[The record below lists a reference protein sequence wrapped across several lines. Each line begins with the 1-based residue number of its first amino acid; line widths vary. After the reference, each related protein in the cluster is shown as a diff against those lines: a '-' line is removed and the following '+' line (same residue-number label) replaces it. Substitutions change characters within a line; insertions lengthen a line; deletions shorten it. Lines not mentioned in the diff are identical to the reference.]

1 MKYIERIL
9 FTTIILI
16 QLTSC
21 GIEKNIV
28 PHNEGEWY
36 IEKGV
41 IKDDKT
47 LKFKQS
53 LNSLQDFN
61 NSGNNNYFLIDSNII
76 VYDNLF
82 HTITIFDYSGK
93 IIKQNG
99 GIEKTIDYNKFTRP
113 YSFSNYSNGYVS
125 IFGREYTLLS
135 NELEIKSINKI
146 KFLGGEKLKSM
157 LSVPNPNNMTAYELN
172 ERYKSFYQI
181 SENEIIVSIESEAPS
196 FNPYNTLQYF
206 LKSRPFGIFNI
217 EKGTLAPVPI
227 TRSSLYKDK
236 CCLTVQ
242 DASYIVKKDSLF
254 YIQFAADSLIYVYN
268 KDFIQKYAFG
278 NSGKFLQNKIYN
290 DGLDIAFDKE
300 KYLTIEKK
308 ANSIE
313 ALFIFKKEFI
323 CRIINNNSS
332 KEKYLQIYKGVNLI
346 YEKEIPF
353 TFKYIGTY
361 TNKIVGIINN
371 NENKKDI
378 CILKLF

>member
-41 IKDDKT
+41 IKDNKT

-196 FNPYNTLQYF
+196 FNSYNTLQYF

-290 DGLDIAFDKE
+290 DGLDIAFDQE

>member
-99 GIEKTIDYNKFTRP
+99 GIEKTIDYNKFTRS

-290 DGLDIAFDKE
+290 DGLDIAFDQE

>member
-1 MKYIERIL
+1 MKHIERIL

-28 PHNEGEWY
+28 PDNEVEWY

-41 IKDDKT
+41 IKDYKT

-61 NSGNNNYFLIDSNII
+61 NSGNNNYFIIDSNII

-99 GIEKTIDYNKFTRP
+99 GIEKIIDYNKFTRP

-135 NELEIKSINKI
+135 NDLEIKSINKI

-268 KDFIQKYAFG
+268 KDFKQKYAFG

-290 DGLDIAFDKE
+290 DGLDIAFDQE
-300 KYLTIEKK
+300 KYLNLEKK

-353 TFKYIGTY
+353 TFKFI
-361 TNKIVGIINN
+361 GIINSSIVGLVYD
-371 NENKKDI
+371 NENKNKI
-378 CILKLF
+378 CLLSQY

>member
-278 NSGKFLQNKIYN
+278 NSIKFLQNKIYN
-290 DGLDIAFDKE
+290 DGLDIAFDQE

>member
-290 DGLDIAFDKE
+290 DGLDIAFDQE

-313 ALFIFKKEFI
+313 ALFIYKKEFI

>member
-135 NELEIKSINKI
+135 NDLEIKSINKI

-290 DGLDIAFDKE
+290 DGLDIAFDQE

>member
-290 DGLDIAFDKE
+290 DGLDIAFDQE

>member
-1 MKYIERIL
+1 MKYLNRFFISIV
-9 FTTIILI
+9 FLI

-21 GIEKNIV
+21 LFENNTKIENDRKWKIEKSNLK
-28 PHNEGEWY
+28 NEN
-36 IEKGV
+36 
-41 IKDDKT
+41 T

-53 LNSLQDFN
+53 FYSFQEYN
-61 NSGNNNYFLIDSNII
+61 NSSNNNYFLIDSNII
-76 VYDNLF
+76 IYDNLF
-82 HTITIFDYSGK
+82 HTITMFDYSGK

-99 GIEKTIDYNKFTRP
+99 GIEKTKDYEKFNRP
-113 YSFSNYSNGYVS
+113 YSFSHYSNGYVS
-125 IFGREYTLLS
+125 IFGREYTLLD
-135 NELEIKSINKI
+135 NDLEIKSINKI

-157 LSVPNPNNMTAYELN
+157 LSVPNANNMTAYELN

-217 EKGTLAPVPI
+217 EKGTLAPIPI

-242 DASYIVKKDSLF
+242 DASYFVKKDSLF

-278 NSGKFLQNKIYN
+278 ISGKFLQNKIYN
-290 DGLDIAFDKE
+290 DGLDIAFDQE
-300 KYLTIEKK
+300 KYLTLEKK

-313 ALFIFKKEFI
+313 ALFILKKEFI

-332 KEKYLQIYKGVNLI
+332 KEKYLQIYKGINLI

-353 TFKYIGTY
+353 TFKFI
-361 TNKIVGIINN
+361 GIINSSIVGLVYD
-371 NENKKDI
+371 NENKNKI
-378 CILKLF
+378 CLLSQY

>member
-278 NSGKFLQNKIYN
+278 NSGKFLQIKIYN
-290 DGLDIAFDKE
+290 DGLDIAFDQE

>member
-76 VYDNLF
+76 VYNNLF

-290 DGLDIAFDKE
+290 DGLDIAFDQE

>member
-254 YIQFAADSLIYVYN
+254 YIQFAADSLIYMYN
-268 KDFIQKYAFG
+268 KDFIQKYSFG

-290 DGLDIAFDKE
+290 DGL
-300 KYLTIEKK
+300 
-308 ANSIE
+308 
-313 ALFIFKKEFI
+313 
-323 CRIINNNSS
+323 
-332 KEKYLQIYKGVNLI
+332 
-346 YEKEIPF
+346 
-353 TFKYIGTY
+353 
-361 TNKIVGIINN
+361 
-371 NENKKDI
+371 
-378 CILKLF
+378 

>member
-135 NELEIKSINKI
+135 NDLEIKSINKI

-290 DGLDIAFDKE
+290 DGLDIAFDQE

-371 NENKKDI
+371 KENKKDI

>member
-290 DGLDIAFDKE
+290 DGLDIAFDQE

-332 KEKYLQIYKGVNLI
+332 KEKYLQIYKGVNII